1 MFSKSKKSNK
11 KIIETKLNLFTL
23 ATEINDEISSNRQ
36 NLEKNEILKSQI
48 KEIKLLL
55 SKYSKSKNITKE
67 EIKNDFNEIIN
78 KLKIKKLEI
87 EIKNTKIEE
96 KNKNLILKIQK
107 NFLNLNNE
115 INLLNESNFLLENSL
130 KEKNFLIDLL
140 KNNLKIFKENFFFRE
155 EKQDNF
161 IENKNE
167 VENFFFIY
175 NLNVEKFLYYKCK
188 KFNFFY
194 NKNNQKLKT
203 KLNLINSI
211 NYLKNKKIL
220 SSNSN
225 NKHQNLTI
233 KKIFKNSN
241 SFEKNFLN
249 DENIFFNEKNEK
261 TTSEKKNLFQNF
273 SEIFLEQNNFIE
285 DSDEEFSFPN
295 KIKTISTKYK
305 NIPILNLKQIEF
317 NKYRNQKEIDLYSL
331 QRRINSDGI
340 EEQIKL
346 SKKNIKKIKKHI
358 EKNQIRISNFK
369 NVFNHYKLRYRNY
382 SFEFN
387 NNYNKIYFLNKN
399 QNINNNNYNFFFDI
413 EYKKINKSF

>member
-11 KIIETKLNLFTL
+11 KIIETKLNLFNL

-167 VENFFFIY
+167 VENFFLFI
-175 NLNVEKFLYYKCK
+175 
-188 KFNFFY
+188 
-194 NKNNQKLKT
+194 
-203 KLNLINSI
+203 I
-211 NYLKNKKIL
+211 
-220 SSNSN
+220 
-225 NKHQNLTI
+225 
-233 KKIFKNSN
+233 
-241 SFEKNFLN
+241 
-249 DENIFFNEKNEK
+249 
-261 TTSEKKNLFQNF
+261 
-273 SEIFLEQNNFIE
+273 
-285 DSDEEFSFPN
+285 
-295 KIKTISTKYK
+295 
-305 NIPILNLKQIEF
+305 
-317 NKYRNQKEIDLYSL
+317 
-331 QRRINSDGI
+331 
-340 EEQIKL
+340 
-346 SKKNIKKIKKHI
+346 
-358 EKNQIRISNFK
+358 
-369 NVFNHYKLRYRNY
+369 
-382 SFEFN
+382 
-387 NNYNKIYFLNKN
+387 
-399 QNINNNNYNFFFDI
+399 
-413 EYKKINKSF
+413 